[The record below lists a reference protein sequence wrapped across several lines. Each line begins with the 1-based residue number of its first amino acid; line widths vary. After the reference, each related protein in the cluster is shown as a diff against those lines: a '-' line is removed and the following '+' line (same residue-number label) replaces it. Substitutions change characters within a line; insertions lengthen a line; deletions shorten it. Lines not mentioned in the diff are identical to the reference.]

1 MNSKQKGNRNE
12 RMVAKLLTQWTG
24 HEFVRVP
31 ASGGLQWKNRADVCG
46 DVISSDPDF
55 NFHFSVE
62 TKHMSSLGLNS
73 PILRKNSCIYTF
85 MTQCQQAAQAVGKR
99 PFLMV
104 RENRMPKEKY
114 YIFLPIT
121 ITQNLWFR
129 EKYGIPQFIGQDQ
142 EILGFVSTIF
152 FYRITYDELKLWYR

>member
-1 MNSKQKGNRNE
+1 M
-12 RMVAKLLTQWTG
+12 A
-24 HEFVRVP
+24 
-31 ASGGLQWKNRADVCG
+31 
-46 DVISSDPDF
+46 
-55 NFHFSVE
+55 
-62 TKHMSSLGLNS
+62 
-73 PILRKNSCIYTF
+73 
-85 MTQCQQAAQAVGKR
+85 QCQQAAQAVGKR